1 MKRYL
6 CPICDRELTARRYCP
21 DCRKVMK
28 NPIVYDG
35 VLPNEDTGNY
45 LLNHQDLH
53 PDKACINVNQERV
66 CETRAERMQEAR
78 FSQTGNHGKSAGR
91 QSTVAG
97 RTYPSNG
104 GGQSTAPGSQI
115 WRSGTSANRTYTG
128 NVSSGSGRS
137 RTVGRKGKKPGC
149 LTVIILIIWLIGLL
163 SSILG
168 DIL

>member
-6 CPICDRELTARRYCP
+6 CPICDRELTARSYCP
-21 DCRKVMK
+21 TCRKIIKEPV
-28 NPIVYDG
+28 VYDG

-53 PDKACINVNQERV
+53 PDRACINVNQDRV
-66 CETRAERMQEAR
+66 CETRAEKMQDAR
-78 FSQTGNHGKSAGR
+78 FSQTGNYGKSACR

-97 RTYPSNG
+97 RVYPSNG

-115 WRSGTSANRTYTG
+115 WRSGAATTRTYTES
-128 NVSSGSGRS
+128 VSSGSERS
-137 RTVGRKGKKPGC
+137 RTVGRKSKKPGC
-149 LTVIILIIWLIGLL
+149 LTVIILIIWLIGIL

-168 DIL
+168 DLL